1 MKNTFLADS
10 PPKLLSIEFHA
21 RFFPSFLWNRLRS
34 KQRTGSG
41 FNSSLER
48 YLSLV
53 VCVILVVIGL
63 PPAVSHGS
71 IAGWIASGIG
81 AAGVLAMIINS
92 IASSWGEPPSYD
104 DFLVGFFFFFV
115 TLGLTA
121 GIFIS
126 TLGHYSFFQSLLTS
140 AAGFI
145 LGYAM
150 GILAG
155 LGLQYF
161 GWMAAILD
169 PLAGLMVLGMLVL
182 DLVLLSEA
190 LFS

>member
-1 MKNTFLADS
+1 MKADT
-10 PPKLLSIEFHA
+10 PPKLLSIEFHTQ
-21 RFFPSFLWNRLRS
+21 FFPAFLWNRLRP

-41 FNSSLER
+41 FNSSFEL
-48 YLSLV
+48 YITLA
-53 VCVILVVIGL
+53 VCIILVVIGL
-63 PPAVSHGS
+63 PSALSRGS
-71 IAGWIASGIG
+71 IAGWIMSGIG
-81 AAGVLAMIINS
+81 AAGILTMIINS
-92 IASSWGEPPSYD
+92 IASSWGKVPSYD

-126 TLGHYSFFQSLLTS
+126 TLNHYPFFQSLLIS
-140 AAGFI
+140 AAGLI
-145 LGYAM
+145 LGYVL

-155 LGLQYF
+155 LGLQYL

-169 PLAGLMVLGMLVL
+169 ALAGLMVFGMLML
-182 DLVLLSEA
+182 DLVLLSGA